1 MPVFELTSRIS
12 FPPPEFAEKSGL
24 LAMGGGLEPERI
36 IAAYKMGIFP
46 WFDESCPYLW
56 WSPDPRMVLFTK
68 NLHISKSLNKT
79 IRKNKFSVSLDKSFE
94 YIIKMCAAS
103 RTENNEETWITG
115 EMEEAYITLH
125 KMGYAH
131 SVEVWNKDK
140 IAGGLYGVSI
150 GRIFFGESMFT
161 LEADASKTGFVYL
174 VRQLEKW
181 DFPIIDCQ
189 VRTDNLERFGAR
201 EIPRKNFLKYLEEL
215 ADEKKSLPGKW
226 VFDND
231 LEVI

>member
-1 MPVFELTSRIS
+1 
-12 FPPPEFAEKSGL
+12 
-24 LAMGGGLEPERI
+24 
-36 IAAYKMGIFP
+36 
-46 WFDESCPYLW
+46 
-56 WSPDPRMVLFTK
+56 
-68 NLHISKSLNKT
+68 
-79 IRKNKFSVSLDKSFE
+79 
-94 YIIKMCAAS
+94 
-103 RTENNEETWITG
+103 
-115 EMEEAYITLH
+115 
-125 KMGYAH
+125 
-131 SVEVWNKDK
+131 
-140 IAGGLYGVSI
+140 
-150 GRIFFGESMFT
+150 MFT